1 MGILETV
8 NPGEKGRIRPF
19 VPIRLNPRGN
29 PLPLIWMPGGMELLV
44 IALILLLLF
53 GGTKIPALMRGMG
66 QGIREFRKE
75 VHGSE
80 STEESPSEKTEPKEG
95 P

>member
-1 MGILETV
+1 
-8 NPGEKGRIRPF
+8 
-19 VPIRLNPRGN
+19 
-29 PLPLIWMPGGMELLV
+29 MPGGMELLV

-53 GGTKIPALMRGMG
+53 GGAKIPALMRGMG

-75 VHGSE
+75 VRNPA
-80 STEESPSEKTEPKEG
+80 EEDPDSPSEKTETKES

>member
-1 MGILETV
+1 M
-8 NPGEKGRIRPF
+8 
-19 VPIRLNPRGN
+19 
-29 PLPLIWMPGGMELLV
+29 PLIWMPGGMELLV

-53 GGTKIPALMRGMG
+53 GGAKIPALMRGMG

-75 VHGSE
+75 VRNPDE
-80 STEESPSEKTEPKEG
+80 TLDSPSEKTETKES

>member
-1 MGILETV
+1 
-8 NPGEKGRIRPF
+8 
-19 VPIRLNPRGN
+19 
-29 PLPLIWMPGGMELLV
+29 MELLV

-53 GGTKIPALMRGMG
+53 GGAKIPALMRGMG

-80 STEESPSEKTEPKEG
+80 SESTGDEPSEKTEPKEG